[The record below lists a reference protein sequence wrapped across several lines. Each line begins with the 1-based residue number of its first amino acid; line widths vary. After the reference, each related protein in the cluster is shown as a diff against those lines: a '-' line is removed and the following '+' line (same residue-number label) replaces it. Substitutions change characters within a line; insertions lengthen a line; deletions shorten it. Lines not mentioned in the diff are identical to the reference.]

1 MNFTSLSYSQFTIIA
16 SLLIALAII
25 QFYFFNAQKYGLGKY
40 NMPLVLSSVTNQK
53 SVPIFIGDGERDK
66 VLLGIKFLLMYDE
79 RWGTM
84 IGELIDEDGQTSDAA
99 NEGSE
104 EKRPKRKFIESLR
117 ANKKALFKVCKEV
130 VVLSESGLQINLEV
144 ADVDGDGNSQI
155 DEFGETMTRMVAA
168 DLKKG
173 DKLEGD
179 ALVAFFSFVATVQQV
194 VDYYS
199 KHVVNVHQRD
209 KKK

>member
-1 MNFTSLSYSQFTIIA
+1 M
-16 SLLIALAII
+16 ALT
-25 QFYFFNAQKYGLGKY
+25 
-40 NMPLVLSSVTNQK
+40 LSSVTNQK

-66 VLLGIKFLLMYDE
+66 VLLGIKFLLMDDE
-79 RWGTM
+79 RWGKM
-84 IGELIDEDGQTSDAA
+84 IGELIDEDNPTGDAA

-117 ANKKALFKVCKEV
+117 ANKKAVFKVCKEV
-130 VVLSESGLQINLEV
+130 VILSESGLQLNLEV
-144 ADVDGDGNSQI
+144 ADVDSEGNPQT
-155 DEFGETMTRMVAA
+155 DEFGETITRMITA

-179 ALVAFFSFVATVQQV
+179 ALAAFFSFVATVQQV

>member
-1 MNFTSLSYSQFTIIA
+1 M
-16 SLLIALAII
+16 ALT
-25 QFYFFNAQKYGLGKY
+25 
-40 NMPLVLSSVTNQK
+40 LSSTTNQK

-66 VLLGIKFLLMYDE
+66 VLLGIKFLLMDDE
-79 RWGTM
+79 RWGKM
-84 IGELIDEDGQTSDAA
+84 IGELIDEDNPSEDAA
-99 NEGSE
+99 NEGG

-117 ANKKALFKVCKEV
+117 ANKKAVFKVCKEV
-130 VVLSESGLQINLEV
+130 VILSEAGLQINLEV
-144 ADVDGDGNSQI
+144 ADMDADGNTQV
-155 DEFGETMTRMVAA
+155 DEFGETITRTVSA

-179 ALVAFFSFVATVQQV
+179 ALTAFFSFVATVQQV